1 MTGVFYK
8 YQRKKDGG
16 AEVTVVADGTIVDFL
31 QFIGNLVQ
39 TLHAKLPEPLRPMF
53 RYALG
58 ELVKEDSFVFEP
70 AQANFV
76 ISADAEEL
84 KRQLMEEQGEN

>member
-16 AEVTVVADGTIVDFL
+16 AEVTVAADGTIVDFL
-31 QFIGNLVQ
+31 QFIGTLVQ
-39 TLHAKLPEPLRPMF
+39 NLHARIPEPLRPMF

-70 AQANFV
+70 VQADFA
-76 ISADAEEL
+76 ISANAEEL
-84 KRQLMEEQGEN
+84 KRQFRELRSE